1 VRGEQTRARVAP
13 HLDARARLRTEKQTC
28 DMLGAVREG
37 HARKRPC
44 DDAEFEGEG
53 GAKHRH
59 DARARKAPDSP
70 APAPSASA
78 ILQVYSS
85 ACSDQEV
92 ELVRAHLRRVL
103 KRDVNVVSV
112 NVIGD
117 GNCFP
122 RALLVA
128 ASPDDVTM
136 AHDEGR
142 QTEAVRDLRELAA
155 KYVEKTQQFAADAFA
170 AENELAGSLE
180 EGDAGTPMRSRDD
193 LARSLRKNGTYT
205 GQLGI
210 EAFAQAK
217 NWSVSVYQL
226 NEGRESIAASVT
238 ATTLGPKPEKADR
251 LVAVGYKPGGEAGGH
266 YWAYAVTEAQADETL
281 VGELT
286 TEAKMAT
293 APAAGERVEHGMTT
307 TYVARGGE
315 DTSGVARATG
325 ETPRETARKTK
336 QNEKKMKMCAL
347 CKSAQGAHSIS
358 NWYCGQTFDTIFGPA
373 LFQLTRKKQD
383 QIGTIDPNL
392 VICEGDMVCGSCA
405 SFSTF
410 VVRDRSDCAYE
421 NRTEDARKVVIF
433 ATHVLEKCGGELP
446 RTNDVAAL
454 AGWEREDADMAQV
467 AVGAWWYDF
476 SIKNDG
482 DRKKRVAESAR
493 DEATKKALQYLAQC
507 EKRDKENARRD
518 VEGDSRRV
526 CIFATHVLKKCGGQL
541 PRKGDVAE
549 LAGWEHEDADL
560 AQVKVGD
567 WWYEF
572 FMMNDGARKKR
583 VEESAR
589 DEATQDAL
597 QYLAQCPIRDHGKRD
612 VEGDSRR
619 VRILAKYVREELD
632 GQLPRDKDVAALAGW
647 AREDAGV
654 ARVPVGQWL
663 YDFSSKNDGARK
675 KRVEESARDE
685 ETQKALRY
693 LAQCEK
699 RDKDTRCDV
708 EGDSRRVRMFAKY
721 VREEC
726 GGQLPRD
733 TDVAE
738 LAGWEREGAVKA
750 QVKVGKWWWSFSR
763 HNGGERKKR
772 VEESARDEATQ
783 DALQYLAQCEV
794 RDHGKCDVEG
804 DSRRVRILAKYVR
817 EELDGQLPRDKDVAA
832 LAGWKRE
839 GAGVAQVKVG
849 DWWRNFSSRNDGAR
863 KKRVEESAP
872 DEETKKALR
881 YLAQCPMRDSKRL
894 KRRRN

>member
-1 VRGEQTRARVAP
+1 MRGEQTRARVAP

-136 AHDEGR
+136 ALDKDR
-142 QTEAVRDLRELAA
+142 QTEAMQDLRKLAA

-226 NEGRESIAASVT
+226 NAGRESIAASVT

-347 CKSAQGAHSIS
+347 CKSAQGRHYIS
-358 NWYCGQTFDTIFGPA
+358 NWFCGRTFHKIFGQVLHRLP
-373 LFQLTRKKQD
+373 RIKKD

-392 VICEGDMVCGSCA
+392 VICEGDMVCRSCV

-410 VVRDRSDCAYE
+410 VVRDRSDCVYE
-421 NRTEDARKVVIF
+421 NREEDARKVVIF
-433 ATHVLEKCGGELP
+433 ATHVLKKCGGELP
-446 RTNDVAAL
+446 RKNDLAAL

-467 AVGAWWYDF
+467 AVGHWWYDF
-476 SIKNDG
+476 S
-482 DRKKRVAESAR
+482 
-493 DEATKKALQYLAQC
+493 
-507 EKRDKENARRD
+507 
-518 VEGDSRRV
+518 
-526 CIFATHVLKKCGGQL
+526 
-541 PRKGDVAE
+541 
-549 LAGWEHEDADL
+549 
-560 AQVKVGD
+560 
-567 WWYEF
+567 
-572 FMMNDGARKKR
+572 
-583 VEESAR
+583 
-589 DEATQDAL
+589 
-597 QYLAQCPIRDHGKRD
+597 
-612 VEGDSRR
+612 
-619 VRILAKYVREELD
+619 
-632 GQLPRDKDVAALAGW
+632 
-647 AREDAGV
+647 
-654 ARVPVGQWL
+654 
-663 YDFSSKNDGARK
+663 SK
-675 KRVEESARDE
+675 
-685 ETQKALRY
+685 
-693 LAQCEK
+693 
-699 RDKDTRCDV
+699 
-708 EGDSRRVRMFAKY
+708 
-721 VREEC
+721 
-726 GGQLPRD
+726 
-733 TDVAE
+733 
-738 LAGWEREGAVKA
+738 
-750 QVKVGKWWWSFSR
+750 
-763 HNGGERKKR
+763 NGGERKKR
-772 VEESARDEATQ
+772 VEESARDEATKK
-783 DALQYLAQCEV
+783 ALRDLAQCKV
-794 RDHGKCDVEG
+794 RDHGNCDVEG

-817 EELDGQLPRDKDVAA
+817 ENGLPTFCASAA
-832 LAGWKRE
+832 LAGWAHEGADVAQVAVGQWWYDFSSKNAGARKKRVETLARLARDEETQKALRDLAQCEKRDKDTRWERE
-839 GAGVAQVKVG
+839 GDSRRVRILAKYVREKCGGQLPRRNDSAELAGWELEDAGVAQVRVG
-849 DWWRNFSSRNDGAR
+849 KWWYDFSTLNDGAR
-863 KKRVEESAP
+863 KKRVAASAR
-872 DEETKKALR
+872 DEATQEALQ
-881 YLAQCPMRDSKRL
+881 YLAQCPVRDDKRL
-894 KRRRN
+894 KRQRN